1 MIDDLSNPFFS
12 SFRTPHNTIP
22 FDKIRNEH
30 FEPAFLKGIQVQKA
44 EVNFIVN
51 NSDSPTFN
59 NTIEAYERSG
69 ELLATVSSV
78 FFNLLSAES
87 NDEMM
92 DISQRISP
100 ILSEHGNDISL
111 NESLFSKI
119 KEIFDK
125 RFELNLTP
133 EQIRLTEYIHTSFV
147 DNGVNLSSNDK
158 VKYRLLS
165 TRLSQ
170 LTLDFG
176 QNVLRET
183 NKYQMLLS
191 EVDLAGI
198 PLDIKDAAKYL
209 AKANG
214 KEGWLFDLSAPSY
227 IAFMKYSERR
237 DLREKLYLAFS
248 SRCSNGGDFDN
259 QQNVIDIV
267 NTRLEIANLLGYS
280 DYASFSLKDQMAQ
293 DKTAVYELLNSLYK
307 AFKNSALTDVQEVS
321 FFASESDN
329 FQGEIQPWDWSYYVE
344 KLQNEKYFLN
354 DEMVQPYFELK
365 NVIKGIFDLAYDLYG
380 LTFKL
385 NTSIPV
391 YHLEVNAYEVYDGNN
406 LLAILYTDFHPRKG
420 KRQGAWMTEF
430 KGQYIRDGINHRP
443 HVSLVMNFTRP
454 TAEKPALLTFNE
466 VETFLHEF
474 GHGLHGML
482 ANTNYE
488 TLSGTNVA
496 RDLVELPS
504 QIMENWLTQS
514 EYLDKFA
521 THYLTGDKIPSDLIT
536 KIIDT
541 SNFISGYLCFR
552 QLSFGFLDMAWHT
565 QQCLFKGSV
574 KDFEKQEMAP
584 TQLLS
589 IVSEACMSTSFGHIF
604 SGGYAAGYYSYK
616 WSEVLDADAF
626 SVFKDFGI
634 FDKKIA
640 NSLRVNLLEKG
651 NTDDPMNLYIKF
663 RGEKPNIDA
672 LLKRS
677 GIKL

>member
-12 SFRTPHNTIP
+12 SFGTPHNTIP

-87 NDEMM
+87 DDEMM

-147 DNGVNLSSNDK
+147 DNGVNLSSSDK

-391 YHLEVNAYEVYDGNN
+391 YHSEVNAYEVYDGNN

-521 THYLTGDKIPSDLIT
+521 THYLTGEKIPYDLIK
-536 KIIDT
+536 KISDT

-565 QQCLFKGSV
+565 QQCLFKGNV
-574 KDFEKQEMAP
+574 KDFEKQEMAS
-584 TQLLS
+584 TQFLP

-640 NSLRVNLLEKG
+640 NSFRVNLLEKG

-677 GIKL
+677 GIK

>member
-12 SFRTPHNTIP
+12 SFGTPHNTMP

-87 NDEMM
+87 DDEMM

-119 KEIFDK
+119 KEIFNK

-147 DNGVNLSSNDK
+147 DNGVNLSSSDK

-391 YHLEVNAYEVYDGNN
+391 YHSEVSAYEVYDGNN

-454 TAEKPALLTFNE
+454 TTEKPALLTFNE

-521 THYLTGDKIPSDLIT
+521 THYLTGEKIPYDLIK
-536 KIIDT
+536 KISDT

-552 QLSFGFLDMAWHT
+552 QLSFGFLDMAWHA
-565 QQCLFKGSV
+565 QQCLFKGNV
-574 KDFEKQEMAP
+574 KDFEKQEMAS
-584 TQLLS
+584 TQLLP

-640 NSLRVNLLEKG
+640 NSFRVNLLEKG
-651 NTDDPMNLYIKF
+651 NTDDPLNLYIKF

-677 GIKL
+677 GIK